1 MSYMLDEIHQQP
13 EVLKRVVAEESKNV
27 AALAAEIKKRNI
39 NFGMLAARGTSDN
52 AATYGKYL
60 FEIMNGMPIGLAA
73 PSIFTLYKAAP
84 KLENTLVVGISQ
96 SGKAADVI
104 EYLQGAKRQGA
115 LTVGITNEAGSEMTK
130 VADYTIL
137 CHAGPERSVAAT
149 KTYTSTLAGLYLLNS
164 ALAGHEDGGDKLIKV
179 ADQISEIMKSLEGEI
194 AQRAERYRYMDT
206 CIVLA
211 RGVNRATAFEGGL
224 KMAET
229 CYVNSQPY
237 SSVDFIHGPIAIV
250 KEGAPCFLYAP
261 GGAAF
266 DSMMDMANRLGT
278 KGAEMIVISHNQEIL
293 SKATTPFRV
302 PVDVDEM
309 LSPIAYIIVGQI
321 FAQYLSRTKGVDPDN
336 PRGLSKVTIT
346 R

>member
-13 EVLKRVVAEESKNV
+13 DVIKRVVAEETKNIT
-27 AALAAEIKKRNI
+27 ALANEIKKRNI
-39 NFGMLAARGTSDN
+39 NFGMIAARGTSDN

-73 PSIFTLYKAAP
+73 PSIFTLYKASP

-104 EYLQGAKRQGA
+104 EYLEGAKRQGA
-115 LTVGITNEAGSEMTK
+115 LTVGITNEPGSEITK
-130 VADYTIL
+130 VSDYTIL
-137 CHAGPERSVAAT
+137 NHGGPERSVAAT
-149 KTYTSTLAGLYLLNS
+149 KTYTSTLAGLYLLN
-164 ALAGHEDGGDKLIKV
+164 AILAGREDGGDNLIKV
-179 ADQISEIMKSLEGEI
+179 ADQIKELMKSVEEEI
-194 AQRAERYRYMDT
+194 ARRVERYRYMDT

-211 RGVNRATAFEGGL
+211 RGVNRGTAFEAGL
-224 KMAET
+224 KLAET

-266 DSMMDMANRLGT
+266 DSMMDMANRLES
-278 KGAEMIVISHNQEIL
+278 KGAEMIIVAHNQDIL
-293 SKATTPFRV
+293 AKATTPFRV
-302 PVDVDEM
+302 PMEIDEM
-309 LSPIAYIIVGQI
+309 VSPLAYITVGQT